1 MKVRFPYYMHDDC
14 MTSEVVENIEY
25 ELPDDID
32 IELVASKVKDFCY
45 EVKLTMEFD
54 TNTNELTIVGVE

>member
-1 MKVRFPYYMHDDC
+1 MHDDC

-32 IELVASKVKDFCY
+32 VELVASKVKDFCY